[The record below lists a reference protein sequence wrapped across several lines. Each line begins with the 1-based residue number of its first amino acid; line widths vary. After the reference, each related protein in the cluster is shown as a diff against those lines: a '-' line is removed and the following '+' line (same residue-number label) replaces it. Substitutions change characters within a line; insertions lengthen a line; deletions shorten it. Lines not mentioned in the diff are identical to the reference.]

1 MGKDKKKQLM
11 QLLAFVKDL
20 YEHPDNKEFAAGIRE
35 LVLSETGAERMTD
48 DTSDI
53 LHDIYE
59 LCVRKFLSE
68 QAEDMYKSFPL
79 SGIAGTLS
87 KLFIEMEQ
95 SRRKNDIDAFGFY
108 LFRQVELITNTLV
121 SDDGF
126 ARIYD
131 ASRSLKPFVKYDKA
145 TGGNIRV
152 DDRSTHTVEEFI
164 LIPNKSGDESKKY
177 KSLGKP
183 LKDLSALEK
192 IRAVIYFVVLKAEVN
207 VFHPQVL
214 QDFSTLSSIYNLRN
228 YYAHSGVTSSD
239 VQNEY
244 YLKIQDDK
252 TQNSL
257 KYLSFLL
264 MFIQGVSD
272 GYPLPDSLYSLA

>member
-1 MGKDKKKQLM
+1 MGKDKKKQLTR
-11 QLLAFVKDL
+11 LLAFVKEL
-20 YEHPDNKEFAAGIRE
+20 YEHPDNKEFASGIRE
-35 LVLSETGAERMTD
+35 MVLGETGTERMSD
-48 DTSDI
+48 ETSDI
-53 LHDIYE
+53 IHDIYE
-59 LCVRKFLSE
+59 LCVRRFLSE

-79 SGIAGTLS
+79 SGISGALS
-87 KLFIEMEQ
+87 KLYIEMEH
-95 SRRKNDIDAFGFY
+95 SRRKNDIDGFGFY
-108 LFRQVELITNTLV
+108 LFRQLELITNTLV

-131 ASRSLKPFVKYDKA
+131 AARLLKPFIRYDKV

-152 DDRSTHTVEEFI
+152 DDKSTHTVEGFI
-164 LIPNKSGDESKKY
+164 LIPNRSSDESKRY

-272 GYPLPDSLYSLA
+272 NYPLPDALYTLA